1 LTSFIHNIN
10 KVIHRKSG
18 VINRLDTLQAALGKQ
33 YQENLM
39 DFTIGNHIIGPPHP
53 VYFIELERA
62 KRLIHL
68 AKDAGADAAK
78 FQHFQAPKIVSEY
91 GFTHMN
97 AQVSHQAK
105 WKKSVTQVYTE
116 ASVSW
121 KWTPILKEE
130 CDKAGI
136 DFFTSPYD
144 YDSIEHVDPY
154 ILAYKVGS
162 GEIDWI
168 EALEHIASKG
178 KPVIIATGAANI
190 GEVQRA
196 VHAILRINKRLCI
209 MQCNTNYTANQENY
223 DHINLNVLKTY
234 ATMFPEVVLGLS
246 DHTHE
251 NATVLGAVT
260 LGARMVER
268 HFTDDNNRE
277 GPDHKFALDPDDW
290 AHMVEETRLLE
301 RALGSADKYIA
312 GNEQDTQVVQRR
324 CLRASRNIMAGE
336 MFTREMIDVLRP
348 ATPGAIKPN
357 EIPYVIGTKALTDI
371 LLGKELRWTDLG
383 K

>member
-1 LTSFIHNIN
+1 
-10 KVIHRKSG
+10 
-18 VINRLDTLQAALGKQ
+18 
-33 YQENLM
+33 M
-39 DFTIGNHIIGPPHP
+39 DFKIGSHTIGPNHPT
-53 VYFIELERA
+53 YFIADIAANHDGDLDRA
-62 KRLIHL
+62 KKLIQL

-130 CDKAGI
+130 CDRVGI

-144 YDSIEHVDPY
+144 YDSIEHVNPY
-154 ILAYKVGS
+154 IPAFKVGS

-168 EALEHIASKG
+168 EALEHMASKG
-178 KPVIIATGAANI
+178 KPMIIATGAAHI
-190 GEVQRA
+190 GEVQKA
-196 VHAILRINKRLCI
+196 VHAILKINKQLCV
-209 MQCNTNYTANQENY
+209 MQCNTNYTASPENY
-223 DHINLNVLKTY
+223 DYINLNVLKTY

-246 DHTHE
+246 DHTHG

-260 LGARMVER
+260 LGARMIER
-268 HFTDDNNRE
+268 HFTDSNDRE
-277 GPDHKFALDPDDW
+277 GPDHKFALDPKDW
-290 AHMVEETRLLE
+290 AHMVAETRLLE
-301 RALGSADKYIA
+301 RALGSADKFIT

-324 CLRASRNIMAGE
+324 CLRAARDIKAGE
-336 MFTREMIDVLRP
+336 TFTREMIDVLRP

-357 EIPYVIGTKALTDI
+357 QIENVLGTKALHDMP
-371 LLGKELRWTDLG
+371 LGKELRWTDLG
-383 K
+383 A